1 MTGQGEGEATKCE
14 AETDE
19 DKTQIA
25 RLVIYI
31 RRPSRS
37 PFLDSHRL
45 PPLFCSVHV
54 TSSTAVQ
61 VEFRERAYYF
71 FRAKRA
77 SVISLA
83 FVSTIVP
90 ALRFPS
96 SSEGQPPIPSSVIR
110 RPSSKDHPVI
120 VRTRSSRRLLRRIK
134 L

>member
-45 PPLFCSVHV
+45 PPPLLLGTRYVVHGRPSRISRAGILFFSRKKSLCHFPRFRFHDRPCIAIPIFLRRT
-54 TSSTAVQ
+54 TSH
-61 VEFRERAYYF
+61 
-71 FRAKRA
+71 
-77 SVISLA
+77 SL
-83 FVSTIVP
+83 
-90 ALRFPS
+90 LRH
-96 SSEGQPPIPSSVIR
+96 PSSVVQG
-110 RPSSKDHPVI
+110 PSSH
-120 VRTRSSRRLLRRIK
+120 RTNPLISPASPTH
-134 L
+134 